1 MPRLPIA
8 IRHTNK
14 RKRVT
19 GRLLFAVTSKMTTVK
34 SSNILMGLLWIPWE
48 WKWRS
53 GGSGYTGYYKTGLNS
68 VVAQVVLG
76 KCNKQISIFSL
87 RQDIGAAASVLG
99 PNGVMYLEGH
109 VVSGPLDSLVKLLL
123 PLSTTTIPPTRL
135 ADELDEVRLFK
146 QKSFLLGLV
155 LMIEEC

>member
-1 MPRLPIA
+1 M
-8 IRHTNK
+8 
-14 RKRVT
+14 
-19 GRLLFAVTSKMTTVK
+19 
-34 SSNILMGLLWIPWE
+34 
-48 WKWRS
+48 
-53 GGSGYTGYYKTGLNS
+53 
-68 VVAQVVLG
+68 VLG

-99 PNGVMYLEGH
+99 PNGVMYLEGR

-146 QKSFLLGLV
+146 QKSFLLGLM